1 SCYEFAQP
9 HPLVNLPMQKQ
20 WLKSRLKVRN
30 RLKYLNQGEW
40 IMTERFTGKVAF
52 VTGGSRG
59 IGKAVAERFVQEG
72 AKVAIID
79 INEEA
84 TGGREKELQD
94 KGYAV
99 LAKKANVANAEEVE
113 AVMEAVVSKFGSLD
127 ILVNNAGVIR
137 DNLLFKM
144 TDSDWEQVMDVHL
157 KGSFNAAR
165 AAQNYMVENEYG
177 RIINTSSTSALGNR
191 GQANYATAKAGLQGL
206 TNTLAIELGKFGITT
221 NAVAPGFIETEMT
234 QETARRIG
242 VPYEDLVKHSVAS
255 IPVGRSGKPS
265 DIANAVTFFADER
278 SSFVNGQVIYVAGGP
293 KD

>member
-1 SCYEFAQP
+1 
-9 HPLVNLPMQKQ
+9 
-20 WLKSRLKVRN
+20 
-30 RLKYLNQGEW
+30 
-40 IMTERFTGKVAF
+40 MTGRFKGRVAF
-52 VTGGSRG
+52 ITGGSRG
-59 IGKAVAERFVQEG
+59 IGKGVAQTLAEEG

-84 TGGREKELQD
+84 LVKTASELTDQ
-94 KGYAV
+94 GYDV
-99 LAKKANVANAEEVE
+99 FSKVVNVVESDEVE
-113 AVMEAVVSKFGSLD
+113 TAMKEVVTKFGSLD

-144 TDSDWEQVMDVHL
+144 TDSDWGQVMDVHL
-157 KGSFNAAR
+157 KGAFNAVR
-165 AAQNYMVENEYG
+165 AAQQYMVKNKYG

-206 TNTLAIELGKFGITT
+206 TKTLSIELGKFGITT

-234 QETARRIG
+234 KETAERIG
-242 VPYEDLVKHSVAS
+242 VPFEELVKASVET
-255 IPVGRSGKPS
+255 IPVGRSGKPV
-265 DIANAVTFFADER
+265 DIANAVAFFADEK